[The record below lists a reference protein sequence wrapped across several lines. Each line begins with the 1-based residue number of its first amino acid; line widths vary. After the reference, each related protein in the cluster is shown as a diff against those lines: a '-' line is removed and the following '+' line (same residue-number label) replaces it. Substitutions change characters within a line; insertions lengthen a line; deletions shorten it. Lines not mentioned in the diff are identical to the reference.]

1 MATKQATKTKN
12 STATKT
18 TKQAIKP
25 SGEVV
30 SLETEKLLAELE
42 ANANQSK
49 ELVAGNKEATK
60 TIQSLKRDRTAGYIV
75 LRLLQPDVGIH
86 NFNTSIKAIEDTAN
100 NGKVADPTFTKL
112 SRLINNIDY
121 TSQLVKD
128 LKGKVSDKLIV
139 DLWDSK
145 KLTSYNKVWNSVFS
159 KDKQLQEL
167 LDCLSDT
174 SLEIYNKAS
183 NDFVTTN
190 EFLKP
195 SEDQQKVID
204 NFNLS
209 LARLLY
215 QSDTRLETN
224 GCKVLNAEH
233 LET

>member
-12 STATKT
+12 SITTKT

-30 SLETEKLLAELE
+30 SLETEKLLAELMS
-42 ANANQSK
+42 NANQSK

-86 NFNTSIKAIEDTAN
+86 NFNTSIRAIEDTAN

-112 SRLINNIDY
+112 SRLINNTDY

-128 LKGKVSDKLIV
+128 LKGKISDKLIV
-139 DLWDSK
+139 DFWDNK
-145 KLTSYNKVWNSVFS
+145 KLTSYNKVWNFVF
-159 KDKQLQEL
+159 KDKQLEEL
-167 LDCLSDT
+167 LDCLSVP

-183 NDFVTTN
+183 NDFVATN
-190 EFLKP
+190 EFSEP
-195 SEDQQKVID
+195 SEDEQKVID

-215 QSDTRLETN
+215 QSDTRLETK
-224 GCKVLNAEH
+224 GYKVLNAEH
-233 LET
+233 LKT